1 MAQCEQR
8 TQQQNETMRI
18 LAFFWESLPFF
29 SVLIR
34 RKEIFKDTNLF
45 IRNFE
50 FERRKYT
57 TFLKVF
63 VRNIHFSNF
72 FVVPKGRTVICSP

>member
-1 MAQCEQR
+1 
-8 TQQQNETMRI
+8 MRI

-50 FERRKYT
+50 FERRKYI
-57 TFLKVF
+57 TFVKGF
-63 VRNIHFSNF
+63 VQNIHFSNV
-72 FVVPKGRTVICSP
+72 FVVLKGRTVTCSP